1 MQTPSPTPGLV
12 VETPAPEPSSAPPVA
27 PSTGDSMTSDQFAQ
41 LLDAVHTQTWVI
53 VALGLTLVFIGAVAL
68 VRYLR

>member
-1 MQTPSPTPGLV
+1 
-12 VETPAPEPSSAPPVA
+12 
-27 PSTGDSMTSDQFAQ
+27 MTDDQFAQ